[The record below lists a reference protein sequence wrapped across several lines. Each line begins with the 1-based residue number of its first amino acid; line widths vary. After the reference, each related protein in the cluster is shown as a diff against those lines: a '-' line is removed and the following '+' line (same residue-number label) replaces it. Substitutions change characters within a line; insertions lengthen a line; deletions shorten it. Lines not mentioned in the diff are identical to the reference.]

1 MVLASLLIAILSIG
15 VAIGVSCLA
24 HRRNAKALRR
34 IEAIQIAG
42 KSKDEVRT
50 IERLLEDIE
59 RSHEKRGGV
68 VQREDGKWAI
78 DWSIEV
84 GEGSVP
90 ISGKLGLCL
99 LRVVDRLRCKLRHS

>member
-15 VAIGVSCLA
+15 VAIGVSFLA

-34 IEAIQIAG
+34 IEAMQIAG

-59 RSHEKRGGV
+59 RTHEKRGLV
-68 VQREDGKWAI
+68 VQREDGKWSI
-78 DWSIEV
+78 DWSIDLF
-84 GEGSVP
+84 EGSVP
-90 ISGKLGLCL
+90 LSVNLGLCV
-99 LRVVDRLRCKLRHS
+99 LRVVDRLRCKRRHS